1 MKVVLRSNDYDFSQT
16 LMLHAYD
23 EQSAEYGL
31 RSDKLELQTGEYT
44 VVGFYLYDR
53 AEKEPILPV
62 FHLKNN
68 LYNCKWWACCAGF
81 AGGCNRKRLG

>member
-1 MKVVLRSNDYDFSQT
+1 MLRSNDYDFSQT
-16 LMLHAYD
+16 LMLHAYN

-53 AEKEPILPV
+53 AEKEPILSV

-68 LYNCKWWACCAGF
+68 LYNCKRWACHAGL
-81 AGGCNRKRLG
+81 AGGCNRKRSG

>member
-1 MKVVLRSNDYDFSQT
+1 MRPLVQVATCLIHFMKQISEVVLRSNDYDFSQT

-44 VVGFYLYDR
+44 VVGFIFMIEQR
-53 AEKEPILPV
+53 
-62 FHLKNN
+62 KN
-68 LYNCKWWACCAGF
+68 LFCRYSI
-81 AGGCNRKRLG
+81 

>member
-1 MKVVLRSNDYDFSQT
+1 MFDSLLKKQNESGVFHDYDFSQT

-44 VVGFYLYDR
+44 SSRFYLYDR
-53 AEKEPILPV
+53 AEKEPI
-62 FHLKNN
+62 
-68 LYNCKWWACCAGF
+68 F
-81 AGGCNRKRLG
+81 AGIPSEKTTLQL